1 MTGRSRTAASQGD
14 PQLKEA
20 LAALISSTRSK
31 RRPLPLTRVSEC
43 LRLAR
48 EELGSYRAVSERV
61 GLSAKMLAQFASVDR
76 LTKRVRELFE
86 ARILD
91 SVDAAVHLAMLPPED
106 QLPVAKALA
115 ANAVDTMDV
124 RAVVQLRQVRKSEG
138 IESLLGRIQKT
149 KTQRHYV
156 AEFVARET
164 RDHRQLL
171 SKFRKYLRP
180 SEVIRL
186 DLNGALGR
194 LVVSARGKKQL
205 ERVARK
211 LEVPFKSVV
220 QKIVSEGA
228 WQK

>member
-1 MTGRSRTAASQGD
+1 MSGRSRSAPSKSA

-43 LRLAR
+43 LRVAR
-48 EELGSYRAVSERV
+48 AQLGSYRAISERV
-61 GLSAKMLAQFASVDR
+61 GVSAKMLAQFASVDR
-76 LTKRVRELFE
+76 LTKQVRELFE

-106 QLPVAKALA
+106 QLPVARALA
-115 ANAVDTMDV
+115 DSVVDTMDV

-138 IESLLGRIQKT
+138 IKSLLVRIQKT

-156 AEFVARET
+156 AEFIARET
-164 RDHRQLL
+164 RDRRQVL
-171 SKFRKYLRP
+171 SIFKKYLRP
-180 SEVIRL
+180 SDVISL
-186 DLNGALGR
+186 DLDGALGR
-194 LVVSARGKKQL
+194 LVVSAQGKKQL

-211 LEVPFKSVV
+211 LEVPFKSVI